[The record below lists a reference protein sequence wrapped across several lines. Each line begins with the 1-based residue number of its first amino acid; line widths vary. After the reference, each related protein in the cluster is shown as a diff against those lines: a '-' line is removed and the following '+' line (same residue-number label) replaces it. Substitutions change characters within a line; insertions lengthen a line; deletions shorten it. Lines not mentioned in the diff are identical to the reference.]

1 MRYFGCMAEKE
12 PKEDD
17 SSRNSLRWL
26 SAGVEFC
33 VVIGIFSYF
42 GYWLD
47 KRLDC
52 GPGMLIICFLV
63 GFIGMV
69 YTFYKDANK

>member
-1 MRYFGCMAEKE
+1 MPDKK
-12 PKEDD
+12 PIDEDD
-17 SSRNSLRWL
+17 SRHNLRWL

-42 GYWLD
+42 GYRLD
-47 KRLDC
+47 KYLDSA
-52 GPGMLIICFLV
+52 PGMLIICFLV